1 MIYLAIT
8 KYATNVCMETGHTMK
23 IKCIR
28 CFSRGYETGID
39 DMGELCQKCMDCN
52 GEGDIDSDR
61 EMQRERNFDRIQ
73 QSIETDSGN
82 TT

>member
-23 IKCIR
+23 IKCSR
-28 CFSRGYETGID
+28 CKGKGYETGID
-39 DMGELCQKCMDCN
+39 DMGDLYYICDKC
-52 GEGDIDSDR
+52 EGDIDSDR

-73 QSIETDSGN
+73 QSIEPDSGN